1 MDGLV
6 ENKERKKKEYKIAA
20 LSGSWRFSFVCI
32 RVSPNVD
39 LGHTLSR
46 CMHRKCTSYL
56 QIIIK
61 TNIFRTAR

>member
-20 LSGSWRFSFVCI
+20 LSGSWRFFSFVCI
-32 RVSPNVD
+32 RVSPSVD

-61 TNIFRTAR
+61 TIYF